1 MVPKLLP
8 GGPRVFPERSF
19 CSKRSFRKEAGEE
32 NGPGCG
38 QKTSQGSFRKDLL
51 EERDLSGKILGC
63 PLAQFWLPGRPPEGP
78 GEAPGG
84 HFGGIFAERPGGTKK
99 VINLSEF
106 SLFLAPFFGCILF
119 QFLRLPGG
127 AGARAHLRKT
137 GFHSEGVAFFAC
149 PAFARGTKKRRNFE
163 EKQ

>member
-1 MVPKLLP
+1 MGADSASRGSPEPSWRGSGATRGCLKIRCWRLGGLLGRKVGRFHAS
-8 GGPRVFPERSF
+8 GG
-19 CSKRSFRKEAGEE
+19 
-32 NGPGCG
+32 
-38 QKTSQGSFRKDLL
+38 
-51 EERDLSGKILGC
+51 
-63 PLAQFWLPGRPPEGP
+63 PPEGP
-78 GEAPGG
+78 GEASGD

-137 GFHSEGVAFFAC
+137 GFHVEGVAFFAC
-149 PAFARGTKKRRNFE
+149 PAFARGTKKSRNLEEKHSKNRSENAPNNKRRNTS
-163 EKQ
+163 EKHQT